1 MKKSSILVFSIL
13 LLFSGASAQNNALTA
28 PQTENDLSP
37 VNLRGEASL
46 GAPVVSAVDMFVP
59 IETNGNENG
68 FFRADAVCTDGEL
81 RSGFISENFVKPFD
95 INSTAYVISGSDT
108 DFSYAAMTQYPNNF
122 SETIGK
128 VKYGQNV
135 NVLLKYADFY
145 LCESNGIYGFIAAD
159 RLTLGWNNAKEM
171 TEDEIKAAD
180 ETVKKCLI
188 LSVGSK
194 KAVICGS
201 EVSSDE
207 PVITP
212 GGTTM
217 VPVKNIESI
226 PGGKLKW
233 NNDARTATAT
243 VGKNTIV
250 ATADSDSVM
259 INGMEKKYS
268 EKNLIRNNRM
278 YVPLRAITD
287 LLGLKVYYFG
297 KGMPI
302 LASPEDLTYETAD
315 YITETHKTL
324 LEGKTVSLLWPV
336 PSSAGISSG
345 FGDGRG
351 HKSIDI
357 TGEQSAP
364 IVASASGTVI
374 EIYTECTHDYPKDD
388 SCCAW
393 GYGNF
398 VLVESDE
405 PIDGQSAQ
413 IRYSH
418 LSVASVN
425 VGDKVNA
432 GDLIGEMGCTG
443 HSTGIHLDFELS
455 LDGVKT
461 DPGKY
466 LQIPNGVYDSGNS
479 PQYTQKYIDALKK

>member
-1 MKKSSILVFSIL
+1 MKKSSILIFSIL
-13 LLFSGASAQNNALTA
+13 LLFSGASAQSNALTA

-37 VNLRGEASL
+37 VNLRGAASL
-46 GAPVVSAVDMFVP
+46 NAPVLSAVDMFVP
-59 IETNGNENG
+59 IETNGSENG
-68 FFRADAVCTDGEL
+68 FFGVDALCTDGEL

-95 INSTAYVISGSDT
+95 INSTAYVIGSGDT
-108 DFSYAAMTQYPNNF
+108 DYSYAAMTQYPNNF
-122 SETIGK
+122 SETVGK

-145 LCESNGIYGFIAAD
+145 LCESNGVYGFIAAN
-159 RLTLGWNNAKEM
+159 RLSLGWNDGTEM
-171 TEDEIKAAD
+171 SDEQIKAAD

-194 KAVICGS
+194 KAVIYGS
-201 EVSSDE
+201 EVSTDE
-207 PVITP
+207 PIITP
-212 GGTTM
+212 NGTTM

-226 PGGKLKW
+226 PGGKLNWDNAAK
-233 NNDARTATAT
+233 TATAT
-243 VGKNTIV
+243 VGKNTLV
-250 ATADSDSVM
+250 ATADNDSVT
-259 INGMEKKYS
+259 INGTAKNYA

-278 YVPLRAITD
+278 YVPLRALTD

-302 LASPEDLTYETAD
+302 LASAENLTYDVAD

-324 LEGKTVSLLWPV
+324 FEEKPISLLWPV
-336 PSSAGISSG
+336 PSSKGISSG

-357 TGEQSAP
+357 TGDQSAP

-374 EIYTECTHDYPKDD
+374 EVYTDCTHDYPKNE

-393 GYGNF
+393 GYGNY
-398 VLVESDE
+398 VLVELDE

-418 LSVASVN
+418 LSAASVN
-425 VGDKVNA
+425 VGDEVKT

-443 HSTGIHLDFELS
+443 YSTGVHLDFELS

-479 PQYTQKYIDALKK
+479 PQYTQKYIDSLKK